1 MEVELSADKIAVR
14 ERNAARYAV
23 TSATNALTVLDMFAE
38 RKYISLNDVKQ
49 ELGVS
54 SATAYRLLASL
65 EAAGFSERVPRKGY
79 RAGAK
84 ALRWAANL
92 LANLDTRVV
101 ARPVMRR
108 ITTLPGEAVYLA
120 ILRESAL
127 VVVEITHVGSATP
140 SVLESLRED
149 MRVQIHATA
158 LGRAVAAHL
167 EPGRLS
173 GLLGPEPYEQVTDRT
188 PTSWHALS
196 ARLDEVRTR
205 GYAVSR
211 NEANQGISAVA
222 SAIFSNRDVIG
233 SLSVTA
239 PSEQF
244 DEARALA
251 ASGIVKHAADRI
263 SHLVS
268 TD

>member
-1 MEVELSADKIAVR
+1 MEVELAPDAIALR
-14 ERNAARYAV
+14 ERRAARHAV
-23 TSATNALTVLDMFAE
+23 IPATNVLAVLDMFAG
-38 RKYISLNDVKQ
+38 RKYVRLSDVRE

-92 LANLDTRVV
+92 LANLDARVV

-108 ITTLPGEAVYLA
+108 IPTLPGEAVYLA

-127 VVVEITHVGSATP
+127 VVVEITQVGAPIP
-140 SVLESLRED
+140 SVLDSLRED

-167 EPGRLS
+167 EPGRLAS
-173 GLLGPEPYEQVTDRT
+173 LLGPEPYERITDRT

-196 ARLDEVRTR
+196 ARLDDVRVR

-211 NEANQGISAVA
+211 NEATQGVSAVA
-222 SAIFSNRDVIG
+222 AAIFSGHDVVG
-233 SLSVTA
+233 SISITA

-244 DEARALA
+244 DEARAVT
-251 ASGIVKHAADRI
+251 ASGIVKRAADRI

-268 TD
+268 AE

>member
-1 MEVELSADKIAVR
+1 MEAERTPDTIAVR
-14 ERNAARYAV
+14 ERNAARHAV
-23 TSATNALTVLDMFAE
+23 IPATNVLAVLEMFAT
-38 RKYISLNDVKQ
+38 RKYVGLNDVRQ
-49 ELGVS
+49 ELDVS

-65 EAAGFSERVPRKGY
+65 EAAGFSERIPRKGY

-84 ALRWAANL
+84 ALRWASNL
-92 LANLDTRVV
+92 LANLDVRVV

-108 ITTLPGEAVYLA
+108 IATLPGEAVYLA

-127 VVVEITHVGSATP
+127 VVVEITQVGAPVP
-140 SVLESLRED
+140 SVLDFLRED
-149 MRVQIHATA
+149 MKVQIHATA

-167 EPGRLS
+167 EPGHLAA
-173 GLLGPEPYEQVTDRT
+173 LLGAEPYPRITDIT

-196 ARLDEVRTR
+196 ARLDDVRTR
-205 GYAVSR
+205 GYAMSR
-211 NEANQGISAVA
+211 DEANEGVSAVA
-222 SAIFSNRDVIG
+222 AAIFSDRDVIG
-233 SLSVTA
+233 SLSITA

-251 ASGIVKHAADRI
+251 ASMIARRAADRI

-268 TD
+268 TE